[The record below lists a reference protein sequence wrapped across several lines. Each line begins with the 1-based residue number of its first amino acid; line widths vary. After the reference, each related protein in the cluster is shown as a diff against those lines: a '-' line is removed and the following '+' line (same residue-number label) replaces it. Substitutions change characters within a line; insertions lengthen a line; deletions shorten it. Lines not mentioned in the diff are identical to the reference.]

1 MSEILVSVCCSTF
14 NHEKFITKA
23 LDGFLMQKTNF
34 KIEILIN
41 DDCSEDNT
49 VSILKEYNKLYPGF
63 FDITFQSENQFSKGV
78 KPFAQ
83 MLFPRVKG
91 KYIALCE
98 GDDFWTDPD
107 KLQKQVDFL
116 EKNQDYSVCF
126 HKCKIVD
133 ENNLE
138 FDSETFYH
146 LEPKDYVGSEL
157 LEKWSVPTASVM
169 FRSEFINQIQKR
181 AKTPGYLYGDTPM
194 FLTLLENGKAR
205 CLADIMSAYRIHS
218 GGISRIKSKKH
229 IIALYTHYQTLKRDF
244 NGKYGKIMAKNIG
257 GHAFGASAFLFKEGH
272 LLKGAKF
279 LFISVFYDRKPVADF
294 FARKFFKGFNST
306 SIN

>member
-14 NHEKFITKA
+14 NHEKFIVKA

-34 KIEILIN
+34 KVEILIN
-41 DDCSEDNT
+41 DDCSQDNT
-49 VSILKEYNKLYPGF
+49 VSILKYYNKLYPGF
-63 FDITFQSENQFSKGV
+63 FDITFQSENQFSKGI

-83 MLFPRVKG
+83 MLFPRVQG

-98 GDDFWTDPD
+98 GDDFWTDPN
-107 KLQKQVDFL
+107 KLQKQIDFL
-116 EKNQDYSVCF
+116 ENNQDYSFCF

-133 ENNLE
+133 ENDIE
-138 FDSETFYH
+138 FVSETFDH
-146 LEPKDYVGSEL
+146 LEGKDYVGSEL
-157 LEKWSVPTASVM
+157 LEKWSIPTASVM
-169 FRSEFINQIQKR
+169 FRTAYLHQIIAR

-205 CLADIMSAYRIHS
+205 CLTDNMSAYRIHS

-229 IIALYTHYQTLKRDF
+229 NIALYTHYQTLKKDF

-257 GHAFGASAFLFKEGH
+257 GYAFGLSVFLLKKGH
-272 LLKGAKF
+272 FLKGAKY
-279 LFISVFYDRKPVADF
+279 LFISIFYDKKPLADF
-294 FARKFFKGFNST
+294 FVRKFLKSHTIKNS
-306 SIN
+306 